1 MDTAHV
7 KYVIEA
13 TLLSNQQTATVND
26 LKRLFGEEVGA
37 DTIKACLEELQAEW
51 AHKGVNL
58 VALATGWRFQT
69 APMMAA
75 YLERLHPDKP
85 QRYSR
90 ATMETLAIIAYRQPV
105 TRGDIEEI
113 RGVTVSSHVVKALE
127 DRGWIEVIGQKDVI
141 GRPSLF
147 GTTRQFLDDL
157 GLSSLQGLPAIEH
170 NAAGAEMLAQ
180 LTPQL
185 ETSVETSAETSVETS
200 VETSGATEA
209 TVADDAVAEADIA
222 AEMEVV
228 PEVASEAVQTE
239 VPQQQEILNDELHP
253 GKPEG
258 SAQ

>member
-37 DTIKACLEELQAEW
+37 DTIKVCLEELQAEW
-51 AHKGVNL
+51 APKGV
-58 VALATGWRFQT
+58 
-69 APMMAA
+69 MAA

-170 NAAGAEMLAQ
+170 TAAGAEMLAQ

-185 ETSVETSAETSVETS
+185 ETSVDASVENIENIESTEGTEGTEINGDAETDIEPEVTS
-200 VETSGATEA
+200 EA
-209 TVADDAVAEADIA
+209 LQAE
-222 AEMEVV
+222 V
-228 PEVASEAVQTE
+228 PE
-239 VPQQQEILNDELHP
+239 QQEILTDELHP

>member
-7 KYVIEA
+7 KNVIEA
-13 TLLSNQQTATVND
+13 TLLSNQQTASVND
-26 LKRLFGEEVGA
+26 LKRLFGDEVGA
-37 DTIKACLEELQAEW
+37 DTIKLCLEELQAHW
-51 AHKGVNL
+51 ADRGVHL

-69 APMMAA
+69 APMMAQ

-170 NAAGAEMLAQ
+170 NAAAAELLEQ

-185 ETSVETSAETSVETS
+185 TPLPTPQEPPQL
-200 VETSGATEA
+200 EA
-209 TVADDAVAEADIA
+209 ADPID
-222 AEMEVV
+222 
-228 PEVASEAVQTE
+228 SEAVEAEPAQPPE
-239 VPQQQEILNDELHP
+239 QHIVNELNP
-253 GKPEG
+253 GTPEG

>member
-7 KYVIEA
+7 KNVIEA
-13 TLLSNQQTATVND
+13 TLLSNQQTASVND
-26 LKRLFGEEVGA
+26 LKRLFGDEVGA
-37 DTIKACLEELQAEW
+37 DTIKLCLEELQAHW
-51 AHKGVNL
+51 ADRGVHL

-69 APMMAA
+69 APMMAP

-170 NAAGAEMLAQ
+170 NAAATELLEQ
-180 LTPQL
+180 LTPLPTPQEPPQL
-185 ETSVETSAETSVETS
+185 EA
-200 VETSGATEA
+200 
-209 TVADDAVAEADIA
+209 ADPTD
-222 AEMEVV
+222 
-228 PEVASEAVQTE
+228 SEAVDAEPAQPPE
-239 VPQQQEILNDELHP
+239 QQILNELNP
-253 GKPEG
+253 GTPEG

>member
-7 KYVIEA
+7 KNVIEA

-26 LKRLFGEEVGA
+26 LKRMFGDEVGA
-37 DTIKACLEELQAEW
+37 DTIKVCLEELQLAW
-51 AHKGVNL
+51 ADRGVHL
-58 VALATGWRFQT
+58 VALSTGWRFQT
-69 APMMAA
+69 APMMAP

-127 DRGWIEVIGQKDVI
+127 DRGWIEVIGTKDVI

-170 NAAGAEMLAQ
+170 NAVAAELLEQ
-180 LTPQL
+180 LSPQVPQL
-185 ETSVETSAETSVETS
+185 ESAEPLVSDS
-200 VETSGATEA
+200 
-209 TVADDAVAEADIA
+209 ADDADLATIEPAQLAEVKDTL
-222 AEMEVV
+222 E
-228 PEVASEAVQTE
+228 PEELPE
-239 VPQQQEILNDELHP
+239 QQILNDLHP
-253 GKPEG
+253 GTPEG

>member
-13 TLLSNQQTATVND
+13 TLLSNQQTASVND
-26 LKRLFGEEVGA
+26 LRRLFGDEVGA
-37 DTIKACLEELQAEW
+37 DTIKACLEELQGEW
-51 AHKGVNL
+51 AHRGVHL

-170 NAAGAEMLAQ
+170 NAAAAELLEH

-185 ETSVETSAETSVETS
+185 EPQLTPEVSPDA
-200 VETSGATEA
+200 EA
-209 TVADDAVAEADIA
+209 TTSPQVALDEKD
-222 AEMEVV
+222 VV
-228 PEVASEAVQTE
+228 EQDVVEHIVEKAPENAQI
-239 VPQQQEILNDELHP
+239 EISNELHP
-253 GKPEG
+253 GTPEG

>member
-37 DTIKACLEELQAEW
+37 DTIKVCLEELQAEW
-51 AHKGVNL
+51 APKGVNL

-170 NAAGAEMLAQ
+170 TAAGAEMLAQ

-185 ETSVETSAETSVETS
+185 ETSVDASVENIENIESTEGTEGTEINGDAETDIEPEVTS
-200 VETSGATEA
+200 EA
-209 TVADDAVAEADIA
+209 LQAE
-222 AEMEVV
+222 V
-228 PEVASEAVQTE
+228 PE
-239 VPQQQEILNDELHP
+239 QQEILTDELHP

>member
-1 MDTAHV
+1 
-7 KYVIEA
+7 
-13 TLLSNQQTATVND
+13 
-26 LKRLFGEEVGA
+26 
-37 DTIKACLEELQAEW
+37 
-51 AHKGVNL
+51 
-58 VALATGWRFQT
+58 
-69 APMMAA
+69 MMAQ

-170 NAAGAEMLAQ
+170 NAAATELLEQ
-180 LTPQL
+180 LTPLPTPQEPPQL
-185 ETSVETSAETSVETS
+185 EA
-200 VETSGATEA
+200 
-209 TVADDAVAEADIA
+209 ADPTD
-222 AEMEVV
+222 
-228 PEVASEAVQTE
+228 SEAVDAEPAQPPE
-239 VPQQQEILNDELHP
+239 QQILNELNP
-253 GKPEG
+253 GTPEG

>member
-13 TLLSNQQTATVND
+13 TLLSNLQTATVND
-26 LKRLFGEEVGA
+26 LRRLFGEEVGA
-37 DTIKACLEELQAEW
+37 DTIKTCLEELQAEW
-51 AHKGVNL
+51 SHRGVHL

-170 NAAGAEMLAQ
+170 NAAGAELLAQ

-185 ETSVETSAETSVETS
+185 EATLDEVGALDAEQTAAVADNVLDNDLDVTAETPSQQ
-200 VETSGATEA
+200 AT
-209 TVADDAVAEADIA
+209 
-222 AEMEVV
+222 
-228 PEVASEAVQTE
+228 
-239 VPQQQEILNDELHP
+239 QQEILNELHP
-253 GKPEG
+253 GNPEG

>member
-7 KYVIEA
+7 KNVIEA
-13 TLLSNQQTATVND
+13 TLLSNLQTATVND
-26 LKRLFGEEVGA
+26 LKRMFGEEVGA
-37 DTIKACLEELQAEW
+37 DTIKVCLEELQADW
-51 AHKGVNL
+51 ADKGVHL

-69 APMMAA
+69 APMMTP
-75 YLERLHPDKP
+75 YLERLNPDKP

-127 DRGWIEVIGQKDVI
+127 DRGWIEVIGTKDVI

-170 NAAGAEMLAQ
+170 NAAGAELLQQ

-185 ETSVETSAETSVETS
+185 ENAGDVVDAAGSEQEPTNEQEGEPTETLAVEL
-200 VETSGATEA
+200 TE
-209 TVADDAVAEADIA
+209 
-222 AEMEVV
+222 
-228 PEVASEAVQTE
+228 PSEVAPEE
-239 VPQQQEILNDELHP
+239 LPDQQILNELHP
-253 GKPEG
+253 GTPEG
-258 SAQ
+258 SAR

>member
-7 KYVIEA
+7 KNVIEA
-13 TLLSNQQTATVND
+13 TLLSNQQTASVND
-26 LKRLFGEEVGA
+26 LKRLFGDEVGA
-37 DTIKACLEELQAEW
+37 DTIKVCLEELQAHW
-51 AHKGVNL
+51 ADRGVHL

-69 APMMAA
+69 APMMAQ

-170 NAAGAEMLAQ
+170 NAAAAELLEQ
-180 LTPQL
+180 LTQQPTPQQPPQL
-185 ETSVETSAETSVETS
+185 EA
-200 VETSGATEA
+200 
-209 TVADDAVAEADIA
+209 ADPIV
-222 AEMEVV
+222 
-228 PEVASEAVQTE
+228 SEALDAEPAQPLE
-239 VPQQQEILNDELHP
+239 QQILNELNP
-253 GKPEG
+253 GTPEG

>member
-7 KYVIEA
+7 KNVIEA

-26 LKRLFGEEVGA
+26 LKRLFGDEVGA
-37 DTIKACLEELQAEW
+37 DTIKVCLEELQVAW
-51 AHKGVNL
+51 ADRGVHL
-58 VALATGWRFQT
+58 VALSTGWRFQT
-69 APMMAA
+69 APMMAP

-127 DRGWIEVIGQKDVI
+127 DRGWIEVIGTKDVI

-170 NAAGAEMLAQ
+170 NAAAAELLEQ
-180 LTPQL
+180 LTPQVPQL
-185 ETSVETSAETSVETS
+185 ESAEP
-200 VETSGATEA
+200 
-209 TVADDAVAEADIA
+209 AEL
-222 AEMEVV
+222 AEVKDTLE
-228 PEVASEAVQTE
+228 PQELQELQEQQT
-239 VPQQQEILNDELHP
+239 LNDLHP
-253 GKPEG
+253 GTPEG

>member
-7 KYVIEA
+7 KNVIEA
-13 TLLSNQQTATVND
+13 TLLSNQQTATIND
-26 LKRLFGEEVGA
+26 LKRMFGEEVGA
-37 DTIKACLEELQAEW
+37 DTIKVCLEELQTDW
-51 AHKGVNL
+51 SNRGVHL

-69 APMMAA
+69 APMMAP
-75 YLERLHPDKP
+75 YLERLNPDKP

-127 DRGWIEVIGQKDVI
+127 DRGWIEVIGTKDVI

-157 GLSSLQGLPAIEH
+157 GLASLQGLPAIEH
-170 NAAGAEMLAQ
+170 NAAGAELLAQ

-185 ETSVETSAETSVETS
+185 ESTLDAQASEDTLPLPIE
-200 VETSGATEA
+200 ATEELPEP
-209 TVADDAVAEADIA
+209 T
-222 AEMEVV
+222 EMPDL
-228 PEVASEAVQTE
+228 PE
-239 VPQQQEILNDELHP
+239 QQILNELHP
-253 GKPEG
+253 GTPEG

>member
-7 KYVIEA
+7 KNVIEA

-26 LKRLFGEEVGA
+26 LKRMFGDEVGA
-37 DTIKACLEELQAEW
+37 DTIKVCLEELQLAW
-51 AHKGVNL
+51 ADRGVHL
-58 VALATGWRFQT
+58 VALSTGWRFQT
-69 APMMAA
+69 APMMAP

-127 DRGWIEVIGQKDVI
+127 DRGWIEVIGTKDVI

-170 NAAGAEMLAQ
+170 NAAAAELLEQLAPQ
-180 LTPQL
+180 VPQL
-185 ETSVETSAETSVETS
+185 ESAESLAS
-200 VETSGATEA
+200 DS
-209 TVADDAVAEADIA
+209 ADDADLVTVEPAQLAEVKDTLEP
-222 AEMEVV
+222 AEL
-228 PEVASEAVQTE
+228 PE
-239 VPQQQEILNDELHP
+239 QQILNDLHP
-253 GKPEG
+253 GTPEG

>member
-7 KYVIEA
+7 KNVIEA

-26 LKRLFGEEVGA
+26 LKRMFGDEVGA
-37 DTIKACLEELQAEW
+37 DTIKVCLEELQLAW
-51 AHKGVNL
+51 ADRGVHL
-58 VALATGWRFQT
+58 VALSTGWRFQT
-69 APMMAA
+69 APMMAP

-127 DRGWIEVIGQKDVI
+127 DRGWIEVIGTKDVI

-170 NAAGAEMLAQ
+170 NATAAELLEQ
-180 LTPQL
+180 LTPQVPQL
-185 ETSVETSAETSVETS
+185 ENAEQIEGSETLESLESST
-200 VETSGATEA
+200 
-209 TVADDAVAEADIA
+209 ADDTARGADIA
-222 AEMEVV
+222 SAERIEIAEVIDTL
-228 PEVASEAVQTE
+228 E
-239 VPQQQEILNDELHP
+239 PQEQQILNDLHP
-253 GKPEG
+253 GTPEG